1 MTRVFYFDAIE
12 VPLRLMEFEGTK
24 KVLFIAS
31 HRPNRSPSQRFR
43 FEQYF
48 NFLNENGIESELS
61 FIINEEDDKYLY
73 KRGFFLRKLNILIRS
88 ILIRKSNLK
97 NLKKFDVIFIQREAL
112 MVGSAYFE
120 KKIKKFGIPI
130 IYDFDDSIWILD
142 TSEGNKKL
150 EWLKK
155 PDKTKEIIS
164 LSDLIIAGNKY
175 LSEYALQFNKNVI
188 IIPTTVDTV
197 KFYPNHLMRNM
208 DKIVIGWSGSITTI
222 KHFNFLLPVLK
233 KLKEKYGE
241 KIIFRVIGDD
251 SYINNELG
259 IRGEKWNSETE
270 VEVLNSFDIGIMPLP
285 NDKWAKGK
293 CGLKGLTYMAL
304 EIPTIMSPVGVNAEI
319 INNGVNGFL
328 ADDEHDWF
336 NLICTLIEN
345 KALRE
350 KIGKEA
356 RKTVEDKY
364 SVNANKEKYL
374 NAIRGIL
381 ASRKKN

>member
-1 MTRVFYFDAIE
+1 
-12 VPLRLMEFEGTK
+12 MEFEGTK

-61 FIINEEDDKYLY
+61 FIINEEDDNYLY
-73 KRGFFLRKLNILIRS
+73 RRGLFLRKLNILIRS

-97 NLKKFDVIFIQREAL
+97 NLKNFDVIFIQREAL
-112 MVGSAYFE
+112 MIGSAYFE

-233 KLKEKYGE
+233 KLMEKYGE
-241 KIIFRVIGDD
+241 KIIFRVIGDE

-328 ADDEHDWF
+328 ANDEHDWF

-381 ASRKKN
+381 ASRTKN